1 MKEFTDE
8 NIKILFSNLC
18 CSKCRN
24 DFTKDDFTIKEQKG
38 DILICNLTCRKCSK
52 DFGDIVFNFKRAS
65 KTHTPME
72 IIDGPAPI
80 SSDDVIDA
88 YEFIKKMKV
97 NPHPE
102 I

>member
-1 MKEFTDE
+1 MHNFTNED
-8 NIKILFSNLC
+8 IKNLFSNLC

-38 DILICNLTCRKCSK
+38 DILICNLTCKKCFK
-52 DFGDIVFNFKRAS
+52 DFGDIVFNFNRKS
-65 KTHTPME
+65 KKHTPME

-80 SSDDVIDA
+80 TTDDVIDA
-88 YEFIKKMKV
+88 HEFIKRMK
-97 NPHPE
+97 N